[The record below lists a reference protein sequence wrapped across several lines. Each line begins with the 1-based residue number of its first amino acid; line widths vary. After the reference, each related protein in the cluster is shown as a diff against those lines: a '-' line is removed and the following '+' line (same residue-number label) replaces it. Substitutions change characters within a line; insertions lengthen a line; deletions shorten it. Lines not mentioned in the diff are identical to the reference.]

1 MTLIIET
8 IIIYSLMYSIA
19 VMGLSLVV
27 GYAQIF
33 VLSQAA
39 IFGVGG
45 FTYGVMAG
53 RNISTDLLIVIPV
66 AMIIGGLLSLI
77 TGLPLFRLGGDYYIV
92 ASLTF
97 QYVIIQGL
105 VNWYS
110 ISGGPPG
117 LYAFPSPTVLGW
129 HVNSNIDFILVLVPI
144 LIISLGA
151 LMWIRRMPYGR
162 ALVAMADDEVAM
174 EAGGVR
180 ADAIKVSV
188 FVLAGVLAAVA
199 GVLYTSFIDAASPGD
214 FSVAASIAMVSMVL
228 VGGARSLFGPFIG
241 ALLLS
246 SLPYWLSLAHWS
258 VYMTGVLTGALL
270 LLVAFLLPEGF
281 AGIGQSRL
289 GQAMHLNGHRSSTV
303 QKLMDAQNE
312 Q

>member
-1 MTLIIET
+1 MTSIIET
-8 IIIYSLMYSIA
+8 ILIYSLMYSVA

-39 IFGVGG
+39 IFGVGA
-45 FTYGVMAG
+45 FTYAVMSG
-53 RNISTDLLIVIPV
+53 RNISTDMLVVIPV
-66 AMIIGGLLSLI
+66 AMVIGGAISLI

-105 VNWYS
+105 INWYTL
-110 ISGGPPG
+110 SGGPPG
-117 LYAFPSPTVLGW
+117 LYAFPGPTVLGW
-129 HVNSNIDFILVLVPI
+129 HVVSNLDFILLLVPI
-144 LIISLGA
+144 MVGAFGA
-151 LMWIRRMPYGR
+151 LLWIRRMPYGR

-180 ADAIKVSV
+180 ADAVKVSV
-188 FVLAGVLAAVA
+188 FVLAGTLAAVG
-199 GVLYTSFIDAASPGD
+199 GVLYGSFIDVASPGD

-246 SLPYWLSLAHWS
+246 SLPYWLNLVHWS
-258 VYMTGVLTGALL
+258 VYMTGTIIGALL
-270 LLVAFLLPEGF
+270 LGVAFFLPEGF
-281 AGIGQSRL
+281 AGLARVGRRRRL
-289 GQAMHLNGHRSSTV
+289 ASNPPAMDVTEPTRD
-303 QKLMDAQNE
+303 Q
-312 Q
+312 

>member
-1 MTLIIET
+1 MTLIVET
-8 IIIYSLMYSIA
+8 IVLYSLMYSLA

-45 FTYGVMAG
+45 FTYAVMSG
-53 RNISTDLLIVIPV
+53 RNISSDLLIVIPV
-66 AMIIGGLLSLI
+66 AMVIGGLLSLV

-92 ASLTF
+92 ASLAF
-97 QYVIIQGL
+97 QYVIIQG
-105 VNWYS
+105 VINWS
-110 ISGGPPG
+110 SLSGGPPG

-129 HVNSNIDFILVLVPI
+129 TVSTTVDFIYVIVPI
-144 LIISLGA
+144 LLLALGA
-151 LMWIRRMPYGR
+151 LLWIRRMPYGR

-188 FVLAGVLAAVA
+188 FVLAGVFAAVA
-199 GVLYTSFIDAASPGD
+199 GVLYVSFIDAASPGD

-241 ALLLS
+241 AILLS

-258 VYMTGVLTGALL
+258 VYMTGIVTGALL
-270 LLVAFLLPEGF
+270 LLVAFSLPEGF
-281 AGIGQSRL
+281 AGIGKSRL
-289 GQAMHLNGHRSSTV
+289 GRMMTPRGRGSLANEKLDVGHDT
-303 QKLMDAQNE
+303 
-312 Q
+312 